1 MDFTRDI
8 LPLKNVMFRTALRIV
23 LNREEA
29 EDIVQDIM
37 LRLWERYCNTTPTK
51 TSTQTIPTESS
62 DTAAEE
68 IRNIESLALT
78 MTRNLALDRKAL
90 AHHRV
95 ISLDEETHDR
105 TDTTSPSVLDRIQL
119 NEQQRQLHDTIN
131 ALPEKQRSILQLRD
145 IEEKS
150 VRETAE
156 IMSLSESDVKTTL
169 HRARTALKD
178 LLTGKKQ

>member
-23 LNREEA
+23 LNKEEA
-29 EDIVQDIM
+29 EDIVQDTM
-37 LRLWERYCNTTPTK
+37 LRLWEKYCRR
-51 TSTQTIPTESS
+51 
-62 DTAAEE
+62 DTATDTVTTNPAVSTVGEV
-68 IRNIESLALT
+68 RNIESLALT
-78 MTRNLALDRKAL
+78 MTRNLALDHKAR
-90 AHHRV
+90 AHQRV

-105 TDTTSPSVLDRIQL
+105 TDSSSPSALERMQL

-156 IMSLSESDVKTTL
+156 IMSISESDVKTTL
-169 HRARTALKD
+169 HRARTALKA
-178 LLTGKKQ
+178 LLTGKS